1 MDQLDTA
8 AFFEQKCG
16 KKRQF
21 ALNLL
26 LTNGFLRLLFRLQNA
41 FCVIKYFSKYT
52 FARQYRERHKNDD
65 IC

>member
-26 LTNGFLRLLFRLQNA
+26 LTNGFLRLLFRLQKRFLCDKILQKVYN
-41 FCVIKYFSKYT
+41 FGQFIPLYKK
-52 FARQYRERHKNDD
+52 E
-65 IC
+65 

>member
-21 ALNLL
+21 AFNLL
-26 LTNGFLRLLFRLQNA
+26 LTNGFLRLLFRLQKR
-41 FCVIKYFSKYT
+41 FLCDKIL
-52 FARQYRERHKNDD
+52 Q
-65 IC
+65 